1 MKYFKIDEFR
11 CKDGSV
17 TPERAKANIMALVD
31 NVLDPAHERYGK
43 GIKVKSGY
51 RTEAYNRQIKGAN
64 DSQHCCKG
72 GSAAADICALNSDY
86 GCMMDW
92 KAGNLE
98 IAKAIVAVGQWDQM
112 ILYVDNNGT
121 LLPRLT
127 SSTSD
132 ATQDSPSELGSP
144 SLLPRFVHVSWK
156 REGYN
161 RREIRKKVT
170 GQSGY
175 PLLTVD
181 EMKQLK

>member
-1 MKYFKIDEFR
+1 MKYFKEEEFR

-43 GIKVKSGY
+43 GIKVNSGY
-51 RTEAYNRQIKGAN
+51 RTEAYNRQINGAN

-86 GCMMDW
+86 GCMMDR

-98 IAKAIVAVGQWDQM
+98 IAKAIVAGGQWDQM

-121 LLPRLT
+121 
-127 SSTSD
+127 
-132 ATQDSPSELGSP
+132 
-144 SLLPRFVHVSWK
+144 LLPRFVHVSWK

>member
-1 MKYFKIDEFR
+1 MTRFKMEEFR
-11 CKDGSV
+11 CRCCGSTGSQQV
-17 TPERAKANIMALVD
+17 VENIRALVE
-31 NVLDPAHERYGK
+31 NVLDPARERYGK
-43 GIKVKSGY
+43 PIKVNSGY
-51 RTEAYNRQIKGAN
+51 RCEKHNREVGGASQ
-64 DSQHCCKG
+64 SQHLCQG

-98 IAKAIVAVGQWDQM
+98 IAKAIVAGGQWDQM

-121 LLPRLT
+121 
-127 SSTSD
+127 
-132 ATQDSPSELGSP
+132 
-144 SLLPRFVHVSWK
+144 LLPRFVHVSWK